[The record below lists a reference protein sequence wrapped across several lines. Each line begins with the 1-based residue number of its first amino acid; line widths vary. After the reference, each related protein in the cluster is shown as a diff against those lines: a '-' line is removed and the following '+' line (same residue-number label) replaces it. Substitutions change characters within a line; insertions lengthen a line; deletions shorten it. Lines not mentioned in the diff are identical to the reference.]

1 MHINGSPTLPQLV
14 SLSSQKKKN
23 ISKMKT
29 LRSHSQ
35 LKQQEKSPEGANN
48 EIDLCSLTDT
58 EFKKEI
64 VKILKELKANM
75 KESRVGIN
83 SNADHFRKELE
94 IIRRSKEK
102 LEN

>member
-1 MHINGSPTLPQLV
+1 
-14 SLSSQKKKN
+14 
-23 ISKMKT
+23 MKT
-29 LRSHSQ
+29 LRNHSQ
-35 LKQQEKSPEGANN
+35 LKQQENSPEGANN

-75 KESRVGIN
+75 KESRVDIN
-83 SNADHFRKELE
+83 CNADHFRKELE